1 MQKIAIEGAY
11 LFKTGRS
18 ILYIPGEI
26 YWRTVSDYRLYIIY
40 QYVLNVGQG
49 VTF

>member
-11 LFKTGRS
+11 LFKTGSS

-26 YWRTVSDYRLYIIY
+26 SRLIVKKRKPIPGCR
-40 QYVLNVGQG
+40 LSINM
-49 VTF
+49 F

>member
-11 LFKTGRS
+11 LFKTGSS

-26 YWRTVSDYRLYIIY
+26 YWRKGERLQAIIY
-40 QYVLNVGQG
+40 QYVLKVGQG